1 MKANTIEEFFGTL
14 LYSKTET
21 HKSHLETG
29 VHRDHITL
37 NEFYDDIVDLVDSL
51 IEAYQGLHGKVKDY
65 KNLLT
70 TSGPDA
76 VEYFEDL
83 REMVADG
90 REKYCKESELQSICD
105 SILELIDS
113 TLYKLKEFS
122 ESKTPSKMRSLYEAL
137 KENMKK

>member
-1 MKANTIEEFFGTL
+1 MKTNTIGEFFGTL

-37 NEFYDDIVDLVDSL
+37 NEFYDDIVDLIDSL
-51 IEAYQGLHGKVKDY
+51 IETYQGLHGKVKDY

-70 TSGPDA
+70 TDGPDT
-76 VEYFEDL
+76 VDYFENL
-83 REMVADG
+83 REMVVDG
-90 REKYCKESELQSICD
+90 RKKYCTESELQSICD

-113 TLYKLKEFS
+113 TLYKLKEFEES
-122 ESKTPSKMRSLYEAL
+122 ETPSKMRPLYEAL
-137 KENMKK
+137 KECMKK